1 MKILVHNVFDNIDGS
16 ASVDLEIDD
25 EAKALIAKE
34 FNTTAKTLT
43 DEQISQ
49 FVISSIDHYMTL
61 CASEIKE
68 NPVKNNIQSKRSQT
82 KKKKLTGTNS

>member
-49 FVISSIDHYMTL
+49 FVISSIDYYMTL

-82 KKKKLTGTNS
+82 KKKKLTGANS